1 MNTIFKILTITIF
14 LLFGFES
21 RAKSMQGNP
30 IIPNIGMADPHIY
43 IFENR
48 AYLYATRDADSTAQ
62 NFIMPEWNIWSSD
75 DLINW
80 KHERTIDPKETY
92 MGASVRCWAPDIAYR
107 KGAYYFY
114 FSNGNV
120 NTGVMRGTTPSG
132 PFVDALGKPMLDED
146 LTETKEYDPSILVV
160 DDEDQTAYIVFGH
173 HRDNEEDHFF
183 AIARLSEDMISLDE
197 EPKEIIITGDQNVL
211 KGNDKPNLHKHNG
224 IYYLSAGTHYATSKN
239 VYGPYVKTGDTGNG
253 KFGLD
258 SRAHGNFFKWNGQ
271 WFHTWCHFH
280 LGKDVARYRESYIS
294 YLHYK
299 DNGEILTDTVFLNR
313 HFSTGVGQYD
323 ASWDKIEAEWFMAA
337 SGVEKRESING
348 GFEIQQVTDNGY
360 LCFPNIQNLKNVNSM
375 KFYIASEKGGTIEVR
390 EGSVNGSLLGS
401 LRFSKTGGMT
411 KYQEIT
417 GKISNLN
424 QVKDICLVFK
434 GKHEDI
440 LHLDWFSFETK

>member
-1 MNTIFKILTITIF
+1 MFKILTITIF

-48 AYLYATRDADSTAQ
+48 AYLYATRDADSTAH
-62 NFIMPEWNIWSSD
+62 NFVMPEWNIWSSD

-92 MGASVRCWAPDIAYR
+92 MGESVRCWAPAVAHR
-107 KGAYYFY
+107 NGAYYFY

-120 NTGVMRGTTPSG
+120 NTGVMQGATPSG

-146 LTETKEYDPSILVV
+146 LTETKEYDPSILVE

-299 DNGEILTDTVFLNR
+299 DNGEMFTDTVFLNR
-313 HFSTGVGQYD
+313 HFRTGVGRYD
-323 ASWDKIEAEWFMAA
+323 ARWDKIEAEWYMAA

-348 GFEIQQVTDNGY
+348 GFEIQHVTDNGY
-360 LCFPNIQNLKNVNSM
+360 LYFPNIQNLKNVNSM
-375 KFYIASEKGGTIEVR
+375 KFYIASDKGGTIEVR

-424 QVKDICLVFK
+424 QIKDICLVFK